1 MLSSYNRFKFGSR
14 INIQD
19 YMSHYFSSPPL
30 QDFFLKSTLNVE
42 EIHDCV
48 SNVLTG
54 HRVRTTSS
62 SVHNN
67 NSAIL
72 HHAPLPNSSFNYLC
86 YGVETRIDVSQL
98 GFFLVEIPLS
108 GQSVTCCG
116 TDTIVCGV
124 GHAVIA
130 GPYSQFSTVLSEDCS
145 KLLIKIERN
154 AFENCLSAL
163 LRRKQIRILNFEMGI
178 DLGTD
183 AGQSL
188 LRTITW
194 IVDELE
200 HQGSLLNT
208 RRLTRPNYEQALM
221 LCLLNTQPH
230 NYSEELERLALPV
243 APDFVVKTRTHIK
256 ENYANPID
264 LEELVG
270 ISGVSERLLLGGFR
284 QHLGVSPMKY
294 LRLVRLENAHLDLK
308 ELCPEKCHVTEIAL
322 SAGFTQLGKFS
333 ADYKRRFGE
342 SPSETLKT
350 VSPGRSGAGSTDQ

>member
-1 MLSSYNRFKFGSR
+1 MSLKFST
-14 INIQD
+14 
-19 YMSHYFSSPPL
+19 PPL
-30 QDFFLKSTLNVE
+30 QDFLLKSTPNVE

-48 SNVLTG
+48 SEVLTA
-54 HRVRTTSS
+54 HRVKTTSS
-62 SVHNN
+62 KVRNN
-67 NSAIL
+67 NMAVL

-98 GFFLVEIPLS
+98 GFFLIEIPLS
-108 GQSVTCCG
+108 GESITCCG
-116 TDTIVCGV
+116 HDTIVCGV
-124 GHAVIA
+124 GNAVIA
-130 GPYSQFSTVLSEDCS
+130 GPYSQFSTVLNEGCS

-154 AFENCLSAL
+154 VFENCLSSL

-178 DLGTD
+178 ELESN

-200 HQGSLLNT
+200 HKDSLLNT
-208 RRLTRPNYEQALM
+208 NPLTGPNYEQALM
-221 LCLLNTQPH
+221 LCLLHTQPH
-230 NYSEELERLALPV
+230 NYSEELQRLAFPV
-243 APDFVVKTRTHIK
+243 APDFVVKTRMHIK
-256 ENYANPID
+256 ENYANAID
-264 LEELVG
+264 LEELVR

-308 ELCPEKCHVTEIAL
+308 ELSPENSHVTEVAL
-322 SAGFTQLGKFS
+322 GAGFTQLGKFS

-350 VSPGRSGAGSTDQ
+350 VSPGKLG